1 MAFKEAK
8 VLAKIVLAGFMGAGK
23 TTVGRVLSA
32 LLGVPFVDTDAIIE
46 ERYGAIPDIFARKGE
61 AFFRKVEEEVTSEVL
76 DKSEDCVISVGGG
89 ALTSQKTLK
98 SVLSKSVP
106 VYLKCRV
113 EACFD
118 RAKGTNRPLAKDFA
132 SFKKLFYQR
141 KPVYEQLLFFVE
153 TDETAPELIA
163 RQIKALVSKTEF
175 NGIQKIL
182 FKAEPLSDTA
192 KRMGQFVITDRNVFS
207 IYGGVARGDGEEFY
221 NNRFSAGTLYGNLFS
236 GKNTVVIEPGERS
249 KTLETVKEVYEKLL
263 SLRIS
268 REDVLSYVGGGV
280 VGDIA
285 GLVSATILRGVPLRA
300 FPTTLLSIVD
310 SAIGGKNG
318 VNFKGVKNMIGTFYI
333 PTLTVINPAFLSTL
347 PEKEVLNG
355 MGEVFKYAL
364 LSENGIFEDLEKL
377 FSSGANGTGGVNGA
391 GGAQESGKTNFH
403 KSVQFPDI
411 LKRSIS
417 EKLLWIEGD
426 LTDTKGKRAFLNL
439 GHTAGHLVEKLT
451 NFSVPHG
458 EAVTFG
464 IIVSAFYALKN
475 SLLKSADFERICA
488 LYKGAGFD
496 FSSVSRLLKEKGVEV
511 EELRKVLYA
520 DKKRIGEKVLWILPV
535 RFNRSLARKI
545 EISEIEKTI
554 LEVLNENP
562 CN

>member
-46 ERYGAIPDIFARKGE
+46 QRYGAIPDIFARKGE
-61 AFFRKVEEEVTSEVL
+61 AFFRKVEEGVASEVL
-76 DKSEDCVISVGGG
+76 NKDGDCVISVGGG

-106 VYLKCRV
+106 VYLKCNI

-118 RAKGTNRPLAKDFA
+118 RAKGTSRPLAKDFA
-132 SFKKLFYQR
+132 SFKKLFYKR
-141 KPVYEQLLFFVE
+141 KPVYEQLPFFVE
-153 TDETAPELIA
+153 ADETAPEVIA
-163 RQIKALVSKTEF
+163 QQIKALVSETEF
-175 NGIQKIL
+175 SGIQKIL
-182 FKAEPLSDTA
+182 FKAEPMSDTA
-192 KRMGQFVITDRNVFS
+192 KRLGQFVITDGNVFS
-207 IYGGVARGDGEEFY
+207 IYGGVARGEF
-221 NNRFSAGTLYGNLFS
+221 STGTLYGNLFA
-236 GKNTVVIEPGERS
+236 GKNAVVIEPGEQS
-249 KTLETVKEVYEKLL
+249 KTLETVKEIYEKLL

-268 REDVLSYVGGGV
+268 RGDTLSYVGGGV

-285 GLVSATILRGVPLRA
+285 GFVSTTILRGVPLRA
-300 FPTTLLSIVD
+300 FPTTLLSVVD

-318 VNFKGVKNMIGTFYI
+318 VNFKGIKNMIGTFYI
-333 PTLTVINPAFLSTL
+333 PTLTVINPTFLSTL

-355 MGEVFKYAL
+355 MGEVFKYAV

-377 FSSGANGTGGVNGA
+377 FSNGTNGANGTGSARGNDKVH
-391 GGAQESGKTNFH
+391 FH
-403 KSVQFPDI
+403 KSVQFSDI

-426 LTDTKGKRAFLNL
+426 LTDTKGKRAYLNL

-451 NFSVPHG
+451 DFSVPHG
-458 EAVTFG
+458 EAVAFG

-475 SLLKSADFERICA
+475 SLLKSADFERVCA
-488 LYKGAGFD
+488 LYKSVGFD
-496 FSSVSRLLKEKGVEV
+496 FSSVSRLLKEKGVEA

-535 RFNRSLARKI
+535 QFNRSIARKV
-545 EISEIEKTI
+545 EISEVEKTI
-554 LEVLNENP
+554 LEVLNESP

>member
-23 TTVGRVLSA
+23 TTVGRLLSA

-46 ERYGAIPDIFARKGE
+46 QRYGAIPDIFARKGE
-61 AFFRKVEEEVTSEVL
+61 AFFRRVEEEVTSEAL
-76 DKSEDCVISVGGG
+76 DKSGDCVISVGGG
-89 ALTSQKTLK
+89 ALTLQKTLK

-106 VYLKCRV
+106 VYLKCKV
-113 EACFD
+113 EVCFD

-141 KPVYEQLLFFVE
+141 KPVYEQLPFFVE
-153 TDETAPELIA
+153 TDETTPEVIA
-163 RQIKALVSKTEF
+163 QQIKALVSETEF
-175 NGIQKIL
+175 SGIQKIL
-182 FKAEPLSDTA
+182 FKVEPLSDTT
-192 KRMGQFVITDRNVFS
+192 KRMGQFVITDGNVFS
-207 IYGGVARGDGEEFY
+207 IYGGVARGEF
-221 NNRFSAGTLYGNLFS
+221 STDTLYGNLFS

-377 FSSGANGTGGVNGA
+377 FLSGANGA

-403 KSVQFPDI
+403 KSVQFSDI

-451 NFSVPHG
+451 DFSVPHG
-458 EAVTFG
+458 EAVAFG
-464 IIVSAFYALKN
+464 IIVSAFYALKIN
-475 SLLKSADFERICA
+475 LLKSADFERICA
-488 LYKGAGFD
+488 LYKSVGFD
-496 FSSVSRLLKEKGVEV
+496 FSSVSNLLKEKDIEAK
-511 EELRKVLYA
+511 ELRKVLYA
-520 DKKRIGEKVLWILPV
+520 DKKRVGEKVLWILPV
-535 RFNRSLARKI
+535 QFNRSLARKI

>member
-1 MAFKEAK
+1 
-8 VLAKIVLAGFMGAGK
+8 MGAGK
-23 TTVGRVLSA
+23 TTVGRLLSA
-32 LLGVPFVDTDAIIE
+32 LLGVPFVDTDAVIE
-46 ERYGAIPDIFARKGE
+46 QRYGAIPDIFARKGE
-61 AFFRKVEEEVTSEVL
+61 AFFRKVEEEVTSEAL
-76 DKSEDCVISVGGG
+76 DKSGDCVISVGGG

-118 RAKGTNRPLAKDFA
+118 RVKGTNRPLAKDFA

-141 KPVYEQLLFFVE
+141 KPVYEQLPFFAE
-153 TDETAPELIA
+153 TFETAPELIA

-175 NGIQKIL
+175 SGIQNIL
-182 FKAEPLSDTA
+182 FKAEPLSDTT
-192 KRMGQFVITDRNVFS
+192 KRMGQFVITDGNVFS
-207 IYGGVARGDGEEFY
+207 IYGGVARSDGEEFY
-221 NNRFSAGTLYGNLFS
+221 NDRFSAGALYGNLFS
-236 GKNTVVIEPGERS
+236 GKNAVVIEPGERS

-268 REDVLSYVGGGV
+268 REDTLSYVGGGV

-285 GLVSATILRGVPLRA
+285 GFVSATILRGVPLRA
-300 FPTTLLSIVD
+300 FPTTLLSAVD

-333 PTLTVINPAFLSTL
+333 PSLTVINPAFLGTL
-347 PEKEVLNG
+347 PEREVLNG
-355 MGEVFKYAL
+355 MGEVFKYAV

-377 FSSGANGTGGVNGA
+377 FSSGANGASDSNGA
-391 GGAQESGKTNFH
+391 GSAWGSGKVNFH
-403 KSVQFPDI
+403 KSVQFSDI
-411 LKRSIS
+411 LKHSIS

-451 NFSVPHG
+451 DFSVPHG
-458 EAVTFG
+458 EAVAFG
-464 IIVSAFYALKN
+464 IIVSAFYALIIN
-475 SLLKSADFERICA
+475 LLKSADFERICA
-488 LYKGAGFD
+488 LYKSVGFD
-496 FSSVSRLLKEKGVEV
+496 FSSVSNLLKEKDVKAK
-511 EELRKVLYA
+511 ELRKVLYA

-535 RFNRSLARKI
+535 QFNRSLARKI
-545 EISEIEKTI
+545 EISEAEKTI
-554 LEVLNENP
+554 LEVLNESP

>member
-46 ERYGAIPDIFARKGE
+46 QRYGAIPDIFARKGE
-61 AFFRKVEEEVTSEVL
+61 AFFRRVEEEVTSEVL
-76 DKSEDCVISVGGG
+76 NKDGDCVISVGGG

-106 VYLKCRV
+106 VYLKCNIEV
-113 EACFD
+113 CFD
-118 RAKGTNRPLAKDFA
+118 RAKGTDRPLAKDFG
-132 SFKKLFYQR
+132 SFKKLFYKR
-141 KPVYEQLLFFVE
+141 KPVYEQLPFFVE
-153 TDETAPELIA
+153 ADETTPEVIA
-163 RQIKALVSKTEF
+163 QQIKALVSETEF
-175 NGIQKIL
+175 SGIQNIL
-182 FKAEPLSDTA
+182 FKAEPVPDTA
-192 KRMGQFVITDRNVFS
+192 KRMGQFVITDGNVFS
-207 IYGGVARGDGEEFY
+207 TYGGVARGEF
-221 NNRFSAGTLYGNLFS
+221 STGALYGNLFA
-236 GKNTVVIEPGERS
+236 GKNAVVIEPGERS
-249 KTLETVKEVYEKLL
+249 KTLETVEEIYEKLL
-263 SLRIS
+263 SLHIS
-268 REDVLSYVGGGV
+268 RGDTLSYVGGGV

-285 GLVSATILRGVPLRA
+285 GFVSATILRGVPLRA
-300 FPTTLLSIVD
+300 FPTTLLSVVD
-310 SAIGGKNG
+310 SAVGGKNG

-333 PTLTVINPAFLSTL
+333 PTLTVINPIFLSTL
-347 PEKEVLNG
+347 PEREVLNG
-355 MGEVFKYAL
+355 MGEVFKYAV

-377 FSSGANGTGGVNGA
+377 FSSGSSGANGA
-391 GGAQESGKTNFH
+391 GSARGNDKVRFH
-403 KSVQFPDI
+403 KSVQFSDI

-451 NFSVPHG
+451 NFFVPHG
-458 EAVTFG
+458 EAVAFG

-475 SLLKSADFERICA
+475 NLLKSADFERICA
-488 LYKGAGFD
+488 LYKGVGFD
-496 FSSVSRLLKEKGVEV
+496 FSSVSRLLKEKGVEA

-535 RFNRSLARKI
+535 QFNRSIARKVQ
-545 EISEIEKTI
+545 ISEVEKTI
-554 LEVLNENP
+554 LEVLNESP